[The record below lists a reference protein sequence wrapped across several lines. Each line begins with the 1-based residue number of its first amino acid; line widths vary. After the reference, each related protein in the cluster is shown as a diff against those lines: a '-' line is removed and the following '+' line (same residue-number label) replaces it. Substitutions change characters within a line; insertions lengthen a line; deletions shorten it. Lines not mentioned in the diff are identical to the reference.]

1 MAHDSRRAIEKNFGT
16 HHRVMSYVAVYCT
29 IATTF
34 RAPRNIC
41 LKPGSRYM
49 FVTQPAAIKL
59 RRESGASC
67 SSSYFVA
74 LEIRQT
80 ACPRHVM
87 PLGALSIVQGPQP
100 DTEEEGSALDFPEVK
115 HLFKVPK
122 EWISFQLSFRAND
135 RST

>member
-1 MAHDSRRAIEKNFGT
+1 
-16 HHRVMSYVAVYCT
+16 
-29 IATTF
+29 
-34 RAPRNIC
+34 
-41 LKPGSRYM
+41 M

-74 LEIRQT
+74 LEIRRT

-122 EWISFQLSFRAND
+122 GGFLFNLVFVQMTGVRKG
-135 RST
+135 RSKPST